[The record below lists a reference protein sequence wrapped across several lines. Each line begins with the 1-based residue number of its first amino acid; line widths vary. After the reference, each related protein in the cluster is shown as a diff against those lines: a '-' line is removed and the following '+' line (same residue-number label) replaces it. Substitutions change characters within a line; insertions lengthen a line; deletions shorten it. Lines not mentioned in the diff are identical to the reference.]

1 MEVFHYY
8 PWLFPVLAFIF
19 SLLIGS
25 FLNVVIHRLPIMME
39 REWQQECSE
48 SFPDYKIPMPKGT
61 YNLSVPRSTCPK
73 CETQIRAI
81 DNIPVLSWL
90 FLKGK
95 CRKCSNPISPRYPF
109 VELLT
114 AVMCG
119 FVAVHFGFSYYAI
132 ALIFFTFALIAAT
145 FIDLDTMLL
154 PDQITLPLVWSGI
167 ALALFGISPISLQD
181 SVIGAMAGYLAL
193 WSVYWLFKLLTG
205 KEGMGYGDFKL
216 LAALRGLAWLATPT
230 DDHIALF
237 TCRSCVWFNSAA
249 IETAR
254 HRQSLPFW
262 SLPRYCRLDKFDLGR
277 EHYGLVF
284 YFGFRNLIYG
294 DHYWPHW
301 RHC

>member
-48 SFPDYKIPMPKGT
+48 YFSQYKIPAPEGKF
-61 YNLSVPRSTCPK
+61 NLSIPRSTCPK
-73 CETQIRAI
+73 CKTQLRII

-95 CRKCSNPISPRYPF
+95 CHSCANPISARYPL

-114 AVMCG
+114 AILCTV
-119 FVAVHFGFSYYAI
+119 VASHFGFSYYAI
-132 ALIFFTFALIAAT
+132 ALIFFTFALITAT

-167 ALALFGISPISLQD
+167 ALALFNISPVSLQD

-193 WSVYWLFKLLTG
+193 WLVYWLFKLLTG

-216 LAALRGLAWLATPT
+216 LAALGAWLGWQHLPM
-230 DDHIALF
+230 IILL
-237 TCRSCVWFNSAA
+237 S
-249 IETAR
+249 
-254 HRQSLPFW
+254 SLV
-262 SLPRYCRLDKFDLGR
+262 
-277 EHYGLVF
+277 GLVF
-284 YFGFRNLIYG
+284 GLIQLRLKQQGIDKAFPFGPYLAIAGWVSLMWGNDIMGWYFTSVLGI
-294 DHYWPHW
+294 
-301 RHC
+301 